1 MKKSILLLALVVV
14 FSSCN
19 GTKKIAEVTP
29 NEIPSG
35 KYEIRNILGAPV
47 YKMSFDIDASENK
60 ISGKT
65 NCNTYSGNY
74 SLANNEFSFGPIIST
89 KMYCEEHVMKEEQN
103 LFKSFGDATN
113 FVFDNNMLTLS
124 SKDGVLIR
132 AYLLV
137 NNK

>member
-1 MKKSILLLALVVV
+1 MKKSILLLALIVV

-19 GTKKIAEVTP
+19 GTKKTAEVAITD
-29 NEIPSG
+29 IPSG
-35 KYEIRNILGAPV
+35 NYQIRSIMGVPV
-47 YKMSFDIDASENK
+47 YKMTFDVDASENK

-74 SLANNEFSFGPIIST
+74 SLENNEFNFGSIIST

-103 LFKSFGDATN
+103 LFKSFGNATN

-124 SKDGVLIR
+124 SEEGVLIQ
-132 AYLLV
+132 AYRLV
-137 NNK
+137 KN

>member
-1 MKKSILLLALVVV
+1 MKKSILLLALIVV

-19 GTKKIAEVTP
+19 GTKKTAEVTITD
-29 NEIPSG
+29 IPSG
-35 KYEIRNILGAPV
+35 TYQMRSIMGAPV
-47 YKMSFDIDASENK
+47 YKMTFDVDASENK

-74 SLANNEFSFGPIIST
+74 SLTNNEFNFGSIIST

-103 LFKSFGDATN
+103 LFKSFGNATN

-124 SKDGVLIR
+124 SEEGVLIQ
-132 AYLLV
+132 AYRLV
-137 NNK
+137 KN

>member
-35 KYEIRNILGAPV
+35 KYEIRSIQGAPV

-60 ISGKT
+60 LSGKT

-74 SLANNEFSFGPIIST
+74 SLTNNEFNSGPIIST
-89 KMYCEEHVMKEEQN
+89 KMYCEEHVMKEEHN
-103 LFKSFGDATN
+103 LFKAFSDATN

-124 SKDGVLIR
+124 SKDGVLLR
-132 AYLLV
+132 AYRLV
-137 NNK
+137 NN

>member
-19 GTKKIAEVTP
+19 GTKKTAEVAITD
-29 NEIPSG
+29 IPSG
-35 KYEIRNILGAPV
+35 NYHIRNIMGIPV
-47 YKMSFDIDASENK
+47 YKMTFDIDASENK

-74 SLANNEFSFGPIIST
+74 SLANSEINFGSIIST
-89 KMYCEEHVMKEEQN
+89 KMYCEEHVMKEEHN
-103 LFKSFGDATN
+103 LFKAFGDATK

-124 SKDGVLIR
+124 SEEGVLIQ
-132 AYLLV
+132 AYRLAK
-137 NNK
+137 N

>member
-19 GTKKIAEVTP
+19 GTKKTAEVTST
-29 NEIPSG
+29 EIPSG
-35 KYEIRNILGAPV
+35 NYQIRNILGAPV

-74 SLANNEFSFGPIIST
+74 TLTNNEFNFSPIIST
-89 KMYCEEHVMKEEQN
+89 KMYCEEHVMKEEHN

-124 SKDGVLIR
+124 SEEGVLIQ
-132 AYLLV
+132 AYRLV
-137 NNK
+137 KN